1 MKFKHTLLL
10 FFSVFILTSCS
21 DNSSLGII
29 TSFVEARN
37 NNDVDKLIELTSE
50 NYSETFRN
58 DFVEVKN
65 RKELLRNLEWA
76 KELKSLLTIKE
87 VVSENDAVI
96 IVIEESKNY
105 IDDALK
111 RKPRKFKTTY
121 YLKDGKILK
130 QSFDNAPGE
139 KFDTKANDV
148 LYGDFERYC
157 KVNNIK
163 FSWEPTKE
171 AGIALRKALEKYA
184 NRKE

>member
-1 MKFKHTLLL
+1 MYGE
-10 FFSVFILTSCS
+10 
-21 DNSSLGII
+21 LGP
-29 TSFVEARN
+29 EA
-37 NNDVDKLIELTSE
+37 SE

-121 YLKDGKILK
+121 YLKDGKIQIFLLI
-130 QSFDNAPGE
+130 E
-139 KFDTKANDV
+139 HKFRK
-148 LYGDFERYC
+148 F
-157 KVNNIK
+157 NIRN
-163 FSWEPTKE
+163 
-171 AGIALRKALEKYA
+171 IL
-184 NRKE
+184 